1 VGKLRELKLVAD
13 QRDQLLGENQR
24 LLLERNAY

>member
-13 QRDQLLGENQR
+13 QRDELLRENQR
-24 LLLERNAY
+24 LLLERSTY